1 MQKPF
6 AYSPVHKIAPV
17 SSLSRRQLSI
27 IAIAGV
33 IMVFVISFALVNV
46 QYGRSDSAVHSSLSS
61 SSEFSSGMP
70 LP

>member
-1 MQKPF
+1 MPKLF
-6 AYSPVHKIAPV
+6 ANSPVHKIAQNTF
-17 SSLSRRQLSI
+17 LSRRQLSI
-27 IAIAGV
+27 ITFVGA
-33 IMVFVISFALVNV
+33 IMVFMISFALVNV